1 MGRTCFG
8 GFHASVALGR
18 QGVYVNIHSL
28 NQLLVVIEECRTIE
42 EVVTELERV
51 IRSYRFNYYGLLKQP
66 KPNIDPMTLVL
77 AGKWPEKWPPIYIA
91 KKYVL
96 IDPTVRY
103 LSRAQR
109 PFRWRDTMVAFRND
123 PHRRR
128 MEQMMMDARNHGLLD
143 GYIFPIHGQGGL
155 LGNMTIG
162 GDIVDLSPI
171 EISLFDAAAR
181 KAFWKILELRGE
193 AEALEKGSDI
203 DIQMT
208 RREMEILNY
217 LAEGLTSIEISKLL
231 KISNHTVDWYMNG
244 IQDKMKAKNRQN
256 IVALAF
262 RYGLIV

>member
-1 MGRTCFG
+1 M
-8 GFHASVALGR
+8 
-18 QGVYVNIHSL
+18 NINCL
-28 NQLLVVIEECRTIE
+28 LQLLVIFEECRTVE
-42 EVVTELERV
+42 AVVAELERV
-51 IRSYRFNYYGLLKQP
+51 VHSYKFDYYGLLKQP
-66 KPNIDPMTLVL
+66 KPSADPMSLVL
-77 AGKWPEKWPPIYIA
+77 AGKWPDKWAPLYIA

-103 LSRAQR
+103 LARAQR
-109 PFRWRDTMVAFRND
+109 PFRWRDTIAVFRAD

-128 MEQMMMDARNHGLLD
+128 MEQMMMDARNHGMLD
-143 GYIFPIHGQGGL
+143 GYIFPIHGRNGL
-155 LGNMTIG
+155 LGTMTLG
-162 GDIVDLSPI
+162 GDVIDLSPI
-171 EISLFDAAAR
+171 EVSLFNAVAS
-181 KAFWKILELRGE
+181 KAFWKILELRNE
-193 AEALEKGSDI
+193 AEALERGLEV

-217 LAEGLTSIEISKLL
+217 LAEGLTSMEISKLL

>member
-1 MGRTCFG
+1 
-8 GFHASVALGR
+8 
-18 QGVYVNIHSL
+18 VNIHFL
-28 NQLLVVIEECRTIE
+28 IQLLVVIEECRTVE
-42 EVVTELERV
+42 NVVAELERV
-51 IRSYRFNYYGLLKQP
+51 IRSYKFNYYGLLKQP
-66 KPNIDPMTLVL
+66 KPNSDPMSLVL
-77 AGKWPEKWPPIYIA
+77 AGRWPEKWPPIYIA

-103 LSRAQR
+103 LARAQR
-109 PFRWRDTMVAFRND
+109 PFRWSETIAAFRTD

-128 MEQMMMDARNHGLLD
+128 MEQMMMDARSHGMLD
-143 GYIFPIHGQGGL
+143 GYIFPIHGRNGL

-162 GDIVDLSPI
+162 GDVVDLSPI
-171 EISLFDAAAR
+171 EMTLFNAVAG

-193 AEALEKGSDI
+193 AEALEKGSEVDM
-203 DIQMT
+203 QMT

-217 LAEGLTSIEISKLL
+217 LADGLTSMEISKLL

-262 RYGLIV
+262 RYGLIA